1 MDADKL
7 KDFAVYN
14 FEKLIVAIV
23 VLLSAFLV
31 YSGLGKPIITEE
43 HDPDRLAQS
52 ATEVK
57 RQVDDDHTEAIVHPE
72 DEEKSREPKFDIALE
87 QQKFLQPIKFSL
99 YQPDPWDLSKASKE
113 KVRRKDPV
121 LAKPA
126 AVRTTGV
133 IASLAYRS
141 QDGTYALADL
151 EPADEVEVV
160 EVKPKRSSR
169 RSRRQNPMDMMMG
182 GEGDM
187 DMMGMDMDMMGMDM
201 MGMDMEMGS
210 TATGASGPI
219 RKLAPEKNLG
229 TTAKKTQNLKTGAD
243 QPPVPGIGLFIAGT
257 AVIPHKQLIDAY
269 QEALSYAV
277 GYDPVKRDL
286 PRYVAYQVQRADV
299 TNKSID
305 QLTDA
310 DWILRDSN
318 ETTIGN
324 AALYWSGFAP
334 ELVPE
339 DYRIPGVTMWIPP
352 VLLDPYAD
360 FANHPLVPL
369 KPKRVLLAEQ
379 AEKEA
384 EAELAN
390 AGPADLQDFEID
402 VAGGQTRSFG
412 GGMDEG
418 YDMEM
423 GMDMDMDMGMDDEMG
438 MGYGGGM
445 GSGRS
450 ANEGKPAEENP
461 VEYKL
466 LRFYDFA
473 YIQGKTYKVGG
484 KTVGMDPRA
493 PRMNRQY
500 VYRVRFAV
508 NDPNFPKS
516 PELQPKS
523 RNLDPEAYKRYVTLS
538 AEAEQTQKR
547 NFMRWSDW
555 SDPSAPTS
563 LPPVDRVTFGSVKPY
578 KPRVVNAGNRRIEI
592 ESDPPKAEVV
602 ASSFDPRLGVFV
614 PARMEATEGTV
625 LSTEVESAEVVD
637 PITLEVKKTSEP
649 KVIKSSA
656 TVIDVEGGAP
666 LEIVDDETIVE
677 PGIFLM
683 VDSDG
688 KLQVRDATEEQRV
701 YRIQSFA
708 EERGL

>member
-31 YSGLGKPIITEE
+31 YSGLDKRIITEE
-43 HDPDRLAQS
+43 QDPDRLAQN

-57 RQVDDDHTEAIVHPE
+57 RQVDDDHTDAIVNDPE
-72 DEEKSREPKFDIALE
+72 NPREPKFDIAME
-87 QQKFLQPIKFSL
+87 QKKFLQPIKSSL
-99 YQPDPWDLSKASKE
+99 YQPDPWDLSKASKD
-113 KVRRKDPV
+113 KVRRKDPMI
-121 LAKPA
+121 AKPA

-151 EPADEVEVV
+151 EPADELEVV
-160 EVKPKRSSR
+160 EAKPKRSSR
-169 RSRRQNPMDMMMG
+169 RNRRQNQMDMMMGG

-187 DMMGMDMDMMGMDM
+187 DMMGMDMEMMGMDM
-201 MGMDMEMGS
+201 MGMDMES
-210 TATGASGPI
+210 SGAGTSGPI
-219 RKLAPEKNLG
+219 RKLAAEKNLG
-229 TTAKKTQNLKTGAD
+229 TTAKNTQNLKTGAD

-277 GYDPVKRDL
+277 GYDPIKRDL

-299 TNKSID
+299 TNKSVD

-352 VLLDPYAD
+352 VLLDPYAS
-360 FANHPLVPL
+360 FANHPLIPL
-369 KPKRVLLAEQ
+369 KTKRALLAEQ
-379 AEKEA
+379 MEKEA
-384 EAELAN
+384 EAAKAS
-390 AGPADLQDFEID
+390 AGPVDMEQFEID
-402 VAGGQTRSFG
+402 IAGGQTRTFG

-423 GMDMDMDMGMDDEMG
+423 GMDMDMGMDEGYDMDMGM
-438 MGYGGGM
+438 
-445 GSGRS
+445 GSARS

-461 VEYKL
+461 VDYKL

-484 KTVGMDPRA
+484 KVVGMDPRA

-523 RNLDPEAYKRYVTLS
+523 RNLDPEAYKRYVTLA
-538 AEAEQTQKR
+538 AEAEQTQQR
-547 NFMRWSDW
+547 NYKRWSDW

-563 LPPVDRVTFGSVKPY
+563 LPPVDRVAFGSVKPY
-578 KPRVVNAGNRRIEI
+578 KPRVVSAGNRRIEI

-637 PITLEVKKTSEP
+637 PITLEVKKTDEP
-649 KVIKSSA
+649 KIVKSSA

-683 VDSDG
+683 VDSNG
-688 KLQVRDATEEQRV
+688 KLRVRDATEEQRV

>member
-31 YSGLGKPIITEE
+31 YSGLGQPIITEK
-43 HDPDRLAQS
+43 HDPERLAQS

-57 RQVDDDHTEAIVHPE
+57 RQVDDDHTDAIVN
-72 DEEKSREPKFDIALE
+72 DEENPREPKFDIALE
-87 QQKFLQPIKFSL
+87 QSKFLQPIKSSL

-160 EVKPKRSSR
+160 EVKPKRSR
-169 RSRRQNPMDMMMG
+169 RSRRQNSMDMMMGG

-187 DMMGMDMDMMGMDM
+187 DMMDMDMMGMGMDMEMSMDM
-201 MGMDMEMGS
+201 MGMDAMS
-210 TATGASGPI
+210 TAGASGPI
-219 RKLAPEKNLG
+219 RKLAADKNLG
-229 TTAKKTQNLKTGAD
+229 TTAKSTKHLTSGAD

-269 QEALSYAV
+269 QEALSYAAE
-277 GYDPVKRDL
+277 YDPVKRDL

-299 TNKSID
+299 TNKSVD

-318 ETTIGN
+318 DTTIWN
-324 AALYWSGFAP
+324 AANYWSGFAP
-334 ELVPE
+334 ELVPD
-339 DYRIPGVTMWIPP
+339 DYRIPGVTMWVPP
-352 VLLDPYAD
+352 VLLDPYAS
-360 FANHPLVPL
+360 FANHPLIPL
-369 KPKRVLLAEQ
+369 KTKRALLAEQ
-379 AEKEA
+379 MEKEA
-384 EAELAN
+384 AAELAN
-390 AGPADLQDFEID
+390 AGPVDMGQFEID
-402 VAGGQTRSFG
+402 IAGGQTRSYG

-418 YDMEM
+418 YDMDM
-423 GMDMDMDMGMDDEMG
+423 GMDMDMEMDDDMG

-461 VEYKL
+461 VDYKL

-484 KTVGMDPRA
+484 KVVGMDPRA

-547 NFMRWSDW
+547 NYKRWSEW

-563 LPPVDRVTFGSVKPY
+563 LPPVDRVAFGSVKPY

-666 LEIVDDETIVE
+666 LEIVDDETIIE
-677 PGIFLM
+677 PGMFLM

-688 KLQVRDATEEQRV
+688 KLKVRDATEEQRV